1 MKRWLVLLA
10 AVLAAP
16 LSAYAG
22 PEAASVTVI
31 DRTVLC
37 PAGLYGGIPGLHIVA
52 TSAVRGGPQEHTA
65 EISVITKPDSGPA
78 RLTGVGGGYMDL
90 SPACK
95 RSSARVPLTS
105 RGLTGFVA
113 SQFEDDLGCPTPAR
127 VLIRVRAVFPGRASL
142 RLGSP
147 IPGSPRTWYAIAPVD
162 AGQIAVR
169 TLKGRPIAYESF
181 SSKTGKARLFTRG
194 SCG

>member
-1 MKRWLVLLA
+1 MKKWLVLLA

-16 LSAYAG
+16 LSAYAR
-22 PEAASVTVI
+22 PDAASVTVV
-31 DRTVLC
+31 DRTVVC
-37 PAGLYGGIPGLHIVA
+37 TAGTYGGLPKLHITA
-52 TSAVRGGPQEHTA
+52 ASEVRSGPQSHTP
-65 EISVITKPDSGPA
+65 EITVVTKPDSGPD
-78 RLTGVGGGYMDL
+78 RLTGVGGGYMAL

-95 RSSARVPLTS
+95 RSSAQVAFTT

-113 SQFEDDLGCPTPAR
+113 SPFTDDLGCLTPAR
-127 VLIRVRAVFPGRASL
+127 VLIRVRAVFPGRAAL

-162 AGQIAVR
+162 KGEIAVR

-181 SSKTGKARLFTRG
+181 SSETGKARLFTRG
-194 SCG
+194 SCS